1 MNLSKEQL
9 LERTIIRRFHKAL
22 TSYSLIDNGDHILIG
37 VSGGFDSLCLM
48 EMLGRRMKIQRPNFT
63 LDAIHVKMSNIDYA
77 TDDKFLND
85 FAASLNIPLHIVTTS
100 FDETT
105 DKRKSPCFLCSWNR
119 RKQMFNLAQELGC
132 NKIALGHHADD
143 IIQTAM
149 MNLFFQG
156 QFSSIPAKLTMRK
169 MPLTIIHPLCLEKE
183 ADIKEYAKYRN
194 YEKQTKLCPHETSSY
209 RADMKRIFQEI
220 EKIGPEARYSV
231 MNALESAGKMIE
243 E

>member
-1 MNLSKEQL
+1 
-9 LERTIIRRFHKAL
+9 
-22 TSYSLIDNGDHILIG
+22 
-37 VSGGFDSLCLM
+37 
-48 EMLGRRMKIQRPNFT
+48 
-63 LDAIHVKMSNIDYA
+63 
-77 TDDKFLND
+77 
-85 FAASLNIPLHIVTTS
+85 
-100 FDETT
+100 
-105 DKRKSPCFLCSWNR
+105 
-119 RKQMFNLAQELGC
+119 
-132 NKIALGHHADD
+132 
-143 IIQTAM
+143 M